1 MDTTAAAR
9 QKQPARVRTRDPHRR
24 ETILRAAA
32 RLLSRNGF
40 SSVSMADIG
49 TEVGIAAS
57 AIYWHFPSKQALLV
71 SVFDECLERLGRA
84 QGEAVE
90 QSSDSEDALRRLV
103 DQHVD
108 FVVAERDLARVYYQE
123 SVHLPE
129 DDQRRL
135 RRKQAAMVAVWIDLL
150 CSCRE
155 GMGREAGKALVGAA
169 IGAVQSALRSRSQL
183 GGEAHRSLLTDAA
196 WRVLTP

>member
-1 MDTTAAAR
+1 
-9 QKQPARVRTRDPHRR
+9 
-24 ETILRAAA
+24 
-32 RLLSRNGF
+32 
-40 SSVSMADIG
+40 MADIG
-49 TEVGIAAS
+49 AEVGIAAS

-84 QGEAVE
+84 QDEAVE

-108 FVVAERDLARVYYQE
+108 FVVVERDLARVYYQE

-129 DDQRRL
+129 EDQRRL
-135 RRKQAAMVAVWIDLL
+135 RRKQAAMVAAWTDLL

-155 GMGREAGKALVGAA
+155 GLEREYARAMVGAA
-169 IGAVQSALRSRSQL
+169 IGAVQSALRSRDGMGRDLQRQL
-183 GGEAHRSLLTDAA
+183 LAEAA
-196 WRVLTP
+196 WRVLRP